1 MIRRPPRS
9 TRTDTLFPY
18 TTLFRS
24 PRLRRLRHCR
34 RRRRAAR
41 PPRRAPPTSGP
52 ARMTT
57 PTALSTSSQPAL
69 DAAAALAYV
78 RQVATRSG
86 SSFLWGLR
94 LLPRRRR
101 AAMYAIYAFCR
112 EVDDIADEGG
122 SPAEKTPEIA
132 AGRAEIELLH
142 AGRHRRPTP
151 QAPLPPRTN

>member
-86 SSFLWGLR
+86 PSFLWGMR

-101 AAMYAIYAFCR
+101 EGVYAIYACR
-112 EVDDIADEGG
+112 SEAGDLADDGG
-122 SPAEKTPEIA
+122 SPAAKQQGHA
-132 AGRAEIELLH
+132 A
-142 AGRHRRPTP
+142 
-151 QAPLPPRTN
+151 PR